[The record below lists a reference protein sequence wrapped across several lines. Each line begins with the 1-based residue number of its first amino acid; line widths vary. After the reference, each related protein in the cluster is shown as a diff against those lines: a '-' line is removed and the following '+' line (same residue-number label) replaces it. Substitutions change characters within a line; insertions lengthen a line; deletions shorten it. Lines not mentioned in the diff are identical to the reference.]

1 MSNYCYRLWIISGL
15 SVHRNNGIGMGA
27 FSVENRYSRT
37 CIFPLIMCCIWMC
50 WSVIIMWIL
59 IIC

>member
-50 WSVIIMWIL
+50 WSV
-59 IIC
+59 